1 MTGELDWQAI
11 ALGALSVISM
21 LFGAVLKTL
30 WAATQALAANVH
42 QIEKAL
48 PETYMRRDDFRAHA
62 ERVEGLIQ
70 RLIDKLDGKADK

>member
-1 MTGELDWQAI
+1 MAGELDWQAI
-11 ALGALSVISM
+11 AIGALSVLSM

-48 PETYMRRDDFRAHA
+48 PETYMRRDDFRSHA
-62 ERVEGLIQ
+62 ERVEVLIQ